1 MDFISKKYT
10 VLMGNEP
17 LELWLKNG
25 QVQSAKFMDKKIS
38 LHLDESAIKL
48 IRDNPTKIVNG
59 NNLTGNENFTKTV
72 SKMMSSKLEL
82 AIAKNDKKTL
92 SRFAR
97 SELVPENMKLDFI
110 AAINRPNGLRGVL
123 TRAVHKTNAI
133 FQNLAKKI
141 DRFFD
146 KVTDRVA
153 NKKLDPYLSKYQ
165 LQHVN
170 KAPPLNEQDVRG
182 HVDPKL
188 MDLAEEFFKA
198 KGLDKRQFDP
208 DRLSDSIVLNEWLE
222 KAVSKGFD
230 LKDSKIA
237 LYKVET
243 KANLEAN
250 TDLLFEKHGE
260 VSDLNRA
267 IRDLKDRLHTYEKV
281 EASKNTTIKDFETLS
296 KDLSA
301 VDKIDVLAANKEYL
315 SMSPD
320 EQVKFEDLHI
330 FKYEPILQR
339 AEEIQ
344 DIADI
349 VKSAA
354 PAVESIIDRT
364 PSVDFLDKTTQAKI
378 TQVWTEQQT
387 KNRSQVEPT
396 RDFMNISALK
406 FGGVSKP
413 ALEKWGETAK
423 SHARADSNVIEAFI
437 NASLRNAKELV
448 KAGVMHEK
456 SPGEYKFV
464 DNFAKQALYQ
474 NIDKPV
480 AQIAKAN
487 QGSQKEVSIDKD
499 DIKERVAHMSSEQ
512 SFKDMLTP
520 SGELDSKKLYDYA
533 QKLQSVAAALHEK
546 ESPSVAV
553 TREDL
558 QKADRGSEKQK
569 SQGAENV
576 R

>member
-1 MDFISKKYT
+1 MDLIAKKYT

-17 LELWLKNG
+17 LTLWLKNG
-25 QVQSAKFMDKKIS
+25 AVQGAKFMDKKIQ
-38 LHLDESAIKL
+38 LNLDESAIKL

-97 SELVPENMKLDFI
+97 SELIPENMKLDFI

-146 KVTDRVA
+146 KVTDRIA

-170 KAPPLNEQDVRG
+170 KAPPLSEKDVRG

-208 DRLSDSIVLNEWLE
+208 DRLSDSIILNEFLE

-250 TDLLFEKHGE
+250 TDLLFEKAGE
-260 VSDLNRA
+260 VSDLKQT
-267 IRDLKDRLHTYEKV
+267 IRDLQDRLHAHEKI
-281 EASKNTTIKDFETLS
+281 ASAKNETIKDFETLS
-296 KDLSA
+296 KDLNA
-301 VDKIDVLAANKEYL
+301 VDKIDVLAVNKEYL
-315 SMSPD
+315 SMKPD

-330 FKYEPILQR
+330 FKYEPLQER
-339 AEEIQ
+339 LAEIQ
-344 DIADI
+344 AIHKNI
-349 VKSAA
+349 QEQKGETV
-354 PAVESIIDRT
+354 IDRT
-364 PSVDFLDKTTQAKI
+364 PTVDFYDKAIQGKI
-378 TQVWTEQQT
+378 TQEWKSQQT
-387 KNRSQVEPT
+387 KNRENAEPT

-413 ALEKWGETAK
+413 TLEKWGETAK

-487 QGSQKEVSIDKD
+487 QGIQKEVSINKD
-499 DIKERVAHMSSEQ
+499 EIKERVAHMSSEQ
-512 SFKDMLTP
+512 SFKEMLTP
-520 SGELDSKKLYDYA
+520 TGELDSQKLFDYA
-533 QKLQSVAAALHEK
+533 QKLQSVAAALHER
-546 ESPSVAV
+546 ESPSQAV
-553 TREDL
+553 TKEDL
-558 QKADRGSEKQK
+558 QKANRGSEKQK

>member
-1 MDFISKKYT
+1 
-10 VLMGNEP
+10 MGNEP
-17 LELWLKNG
+17 LTLWIKNNE
-25 QVQSAKFMDKKIS
+25 VQSAKFMDKKIQ
-38 LHLDESAIKL
+38 LNLDESAIKL
-48 IRDNPTKIVNG
+48 IRDNPTRYVNG
-59 NNLTGNENFTKTV
+59 SNLTDNLNFTKNV

-92 SRFAR
+92 SRFSR

-110 AAINRPNGLRGVL
+110 QAINRQYGLRGVL
-123 TRAVHKTNAI
+123 TRAVHKTNGI
-133 FQNLAKKI
+133 FQTLAKKI

-146 KVTDRVA
+146 KVTDKVA

-188 MDLAEEFFKA
+188 MVLAEEFFKQ

-222 KAVSKGFD
+222 KAVSKGYD

-260 VSDLNRA
+260 VSELKQT
-267 IRDLKDRLHTYEKV
+267 IRDLQDRLHVYDKTV
-281 EASKNTTIKDFETLS
+281 ASKNTTIKDFETLS

-330 FKYEPILQR
+330 FKYEPIQERL
-339 AEEIQ
+339 EEIKA
-344 DIADI
+344 IHKNI
-349 VKSAA
+349 EEPK
-354 PAVESIIDRT
+354 VETIIDRT
-364 PSVDFLDKTTQAKI
+364 PIIDFYDKALQGKI
-378 TQVWTEQQT
+378 TQEWQKQQT
-387 KNRSQVEPT
+387 KNRSQAEPT
-396 RDFMNISALK
+396 RDFMNISAVK
-406 FGGVSKP
+406 FNGVSKP
-413 ALEKWGETAK
+413 ALDKWALAAK
-423 SHARADSNVIEAFI
+423 SHERADAGVIDKFVA
-437 NASLRNAKELV
+437 ASLRNAEALTV
-448 KAGVMHEK
+448 IGILNRAEDGV
-456 SPGEYKFV
+456 YKFV
-464 DNFAKQALYQ
+464 DNFAKEALYQ

-480 AQIAKAN
+480 AQIAEAN
-487 QGSQKEVSIDKD
+487 KGIQKQVEINRDE
-499 DIKERVAHMSSEQ
+499 IKERVAHMSSES
-512 SFKDMLTP
+512 SFKELIN
-520 SGELDSKKLYDYA
+520 SNGELDSQKLFDYA
-533 QKLQSVAAALHEK
+533 QKLQSVAAALHER
-546 ESPSVAV
+546 ESPSQAV

-558 QKADRGSEKQK
+558 QKADRAASKSQ

>member
-1 MDFISKKYT
+1 MDFISRKHI
-10 VLMGNEP
+10 VLMGSEP
-17 LELWLKNG
+17 LTLFIKNN
-25 QVQSAKFMDKKIS
+25 QVTSAKFMDKKIQ
-38 LHLDESAIKL
+38 LNLDESAIKL

-59 NNLTGNENFTKTV
+59 NNLTGNENFTKNV

-97 SELVPENMKLDFI
+97 SDLVPENMKLDFI
-110 AAINRPNGLRGVL
+110 AAINRQNGLKGVL

-146 KVTDRVA
+146 KVTDKVA
-153 NKKLDPYLSKYQ
+153 NKTLDPHLKEFQ
-165 LQHVN
+165 LNFVN
-170 KAPPLNEQDVRG
+170 RAPPLSEKDVRG

-188 MDLAEEFFKA
+188 MVLAEEFFKA
-198 KGLDKRQFDP
+198 KGLDKRLFDP
-208 DRLSDSIVLNEWLE
+208 DRLSDSIILNEWLD
-222 KAVSKGFD
+222 KAVSKGFG

-250 TDLLFEKHGE
+250 TDLLFEKAGE
-260 VSDLNRA
+260 VSDLNRT

-296 KDLSA
+296 KDLNA

-315 SMSPD
+315 SMSPE
-320 EQVKFEDLHI
+320 EQTKFEDLHI
-330 FKYEPILQR
+330 FKYEPIQERL
-339 AEEIQ
+339 AEIQ
-344 DIADI
+344 AIH
-349 VKSAA
+349 KKMEE
-354 PAVESIIDRT
+354 PKVETVIDRT
-364 PSVDFLDKTTQAKI
+364 PTVDFYDKSIQDKI
-378 TQVWTEQQT
+378 TQEWQKQQT
-387 KNRSQVEPT
+387 KNRSQAEPT
-396 RDFMNISALK
+396 RDFMNISAVK
-406 FGGVSKP
+406 FNGVSKP
-413 ALEKWGETAK
+413 ALEKWRETAK
-423 SHARADSNVIEAFI
+423 SHAKADSNVVEAFI

-448 KAGVMHEK
+448 KIGVLQEK

-464 DNFAKQALYQ
+464 DNFAKQSLYN
-474 NIDKPV
+474 NIDKTV
-480 AQIAKAN
+480 AQIAEAN
-487 QGSQKEVSIDKD
+487 KGSQKEVSIDKD

>member
-97 SELVPENMKLDFI
+97 SDLVPENMKLNFI
-110 AAINRPNGLRGVL
+110 QAINRQNGLRGVL
-123 TRAVHKTNAI
+123 TRAVHRTNVI

-146 KVTDRVA
+146 KVTDKVA

-188 MDLAEEFFKA
+188 MVLAEEFFKQ
-198 KGLDKRQFDP
+198 KGLDKRLFDP
-208 DRLSDSIVLNEWLE
+208 DRLSDSIILNEWLD

-250 TDLLFEKHGE
+250 TDLLFEKAGE
-260 VSDLNRA
+260 VSDLNRT

-315 SMSPD
+315 SMSPE
-320 EQVKFEDLHI
+320 EQTKFEDLHI
-330 FKYEPILQR
+330 FKYEPLKER
-339 AEEIQ
+339 LAEIQ
-344 DIADI
+344 AIQ
-349 VKSAA
+349 KELKE
-354 PAVESIIDRT
+354 PKVETIIDRT
-364 PSVDFLDKTTQAKI
+364 PTVDFYDKAIQGKI
-378 TQVWTEQQT
+378 TEEWQKQQT
-387 KNRSQVEPT
+387 INRESASPT
-396 RDFMNISALK
+396 RIFMNFSAVK

-413 ALEKWGETAK
+413 ALDKWALAAK
-423 SHARADSNVIEAFI
+423 SNGAEAAIVDKFVD
-437 NASLRNAKELV
+437 ASLRNAKEL
-448 KAGVMHEK
+448 EK
-456 SPGEYKFV
+456 IGIFKEQAPGEYKFV
-464 DNFAKQALYQ
+464 DNFAKEALYK
-474 NIDKPV
+474 NIDKTV
-480 AQIAKAN
+480 AQISEAN
-487 QGSQKEVSIDKD
+487 KGIQKEVSINKD
-499 DIKERVAHMSSEQ
+499 EIKERVAHMSSEQ
-512 SFKDMLTP
+512 SFKDLLNS

-546 ESPSVAV
+546 ESPSIAV

>member
-97 SELVPENMKLDFI
+97 SELVPKNMELDFI
-110 AAINRPNGLRGVL
+110 AAINRSNGLIGVL
-123 TRAVHKTNAI
+123 IRAVHKTNAI

-188 MDLAEEFFKA
+188 MVLAEEFFKA
-198 KGLDKRQFDP
+198 KGLDKRLFDP
-208 DRLSDSIVLNEWLE
+208 DRLSDSIILNEWLD
-222 KAVSKGFD
+222 KAVSKGFG

-250 TDLLFEKHGE
+250 TDLLFEKAGE
-260 VSDLNRA
+260 VSDLNRT
-267 IRDLKDRLHTYEKV
+267 IKDLKDRLHTYEKV
-281 EASKNTTIKDFETLS
+281 AASKNETLKDFETLS

-315 SMSPD
+315 SMKPD
-320 EQVKFEDLHI
+320 EQTKFEDLHI
-330 FKYEPILQR
+330 FKYEPIQER
-339 AEEIQ
+339 QEEIKAIQ
-344 DIADI
+344 
-349 VKSAA
+349 KE
-354 PAVESIIDRT
+354 VEQPKVETVIDRSPT
-364 PSVDFLDKTTQAKI
+364 VDFYDKSIQGKI
-378 TQVWTEQQT
+378 AQEWQNQQT
-387 KNRSQVEPT
+387 KNRSQAEPT
-396 RDFMNISALK
+396 RDFMNISAVK

-413 ALEKWGETAK
+413 ALDKWALAAK
-423 SHARADSNVIEAFI
+423 SNDKADAGVIDRFVA
-437 NASLRNAKELV
+437 ASLRNAEALTGIGILNKIED
-448 KAGVMHEK
+448 GV
-456 SPGEYKFV
+456 YKFA

-474 NIDKPV
+474 NTDKPV
-480 AQIAKAN
+480 AQISEAN
-487 QGSQKEVSIDKD
+487 KGSQKEVSIDKD
-499 DIKERVAHMSSEQ
+499 EIKERVAHMSSEQ
-512 SFKDMLTP
+512 SFKDLLTP
-520 SGELDSKKLYDYA
+520 SGELDSQKLFDYA

-546 ESPSVAV
+546 ESPSQAV

-558 QKADRGSEKQK
+558 QKADRAASKQQ

>member
-1 MDFISKKYT
+1 
-10 VLMGNEP
+10 MGNEP

-25 QVQSAKFMDKKIS
+25 QVQSAKFMDKKIQ
-38 LHLDESAIKL
+38 LNLDESAIKL

-97 SELVPENMKLDFI
+97 SDLVPENMKLDFI
-110 AAINRPNGLRGVL
+110 AAINRQNGLRGVL
-123 TRAVHKTNAI
+123 TRAVHRTNAI

-146 KVTDRVA
+146 KVTDKVA

-188 MDLAEEFFKA
+188 MVLAEEFFKQ

-208 DRLSDSIVLNEWLE
+208 DRLSDSIILNEWLE
-222 KAVSKGFD
+222 KAVSKGYD

-250 TDLLFEKHGE
+250 TDLLFEKAGE
-260 VSDLNRA
+260 VSDLNRT

-315 SMSPD
+315 SMSPE
-320 EQVKFEDLHI
+320 EQTKFEDLHI
-330 FKYEPILQR
+330 FKYEPLKER
-339 AEEIQ
+339 LAEIQ
-344 DIADI
+344 AIQ
-349 VKSAA
+349 KELKE
-354 PAVESIIDRT
+354 PKVETIIDRT
-364 PSVDFLDKTTQAKI
+364 PTVDFYDKAIQGKI
-378 TQVWTEQQT
+378 TQEWQKQQT
-387 KNRSQVEPT
+387 INRESASPT
-396 RDFMNISALK
+396 RIFMNFSAVK

-413 ALEKWGETAK
+413 ALDKWALAAK
-423 SHARADSNVIEAFI
+423 SNGAEAAIVDKFVD
-437 NASLRNAKELV
+437 ASLRNAKEL
-448 KAGVMHEK
+448 EK
-456 SPGEYKFV
+456 IGIFKEQAPGEYKFV
-464 DNFAKQALYQ
+464 DNFAKEALYK
-474 NIDKPV
+474 NIDKTV
-480 AQIAKAN
+480 AQISEAN
-487 QGSQKEVSIDKD
+487 KGIQKEVSINKD
-499 DIKERVAHMSSEQ
+499 EIKERVAHMSSEQ
-512 SFKDMLTP
+512 SFKDLLNS
-520 SGELDSKKLYDYA
+520 SGELDSQKLFDYA
-533 QKLQSVAAALHEK
+533 QKLQSVAAALHER
-546 ESPSVAV
+546 ESPSQAV

-558 QKADRGSEKQK
+558 QKADRAASKQQ